1 MENTTNFYLVLT
13 RPSFRAIQCNEMLEN
28 PAPEGRPILAQRFR
42 VCVRT
47 RFRGTGWNEM
57 LENPAPEG
65 RANLAQRFSA
75 GEVKKMIQV
84 PEGRPSFHNT
94 PVVFFNF
101 GRCEI
106 HQCVVT
112 PQATDCKRSTSS
124 FHSKHCKHK
133 L

>member
-28 PAPEGRPILAQRFR
+28 PAPEGRPI
-42 VCVRT
+42 
-47 RFRGTGWNEM
+47 
-57 LENPAPEG
+57 
-65 RANLAQRFSA
+65 LAQRFSA